1 MNKHT
6 AINDH
11 GLNWK
16 LAEPRVVRV
25 AERVLAMAGREGRR
39 VSCLIWLT
47 SDVGGAER
55 STIFPRLH
63 ARAERAASAALTS
76 RQANARGAVCR
87 VRAPF
92 AGSVGGRATG
102 ASGAL
107 ANTKA
112 VSSTSTKMGTAKL
125 SLLIGRVESN
135 LRDGEDQPVLRVR
148 WNFYRIFSIM
158 RVLSNA
164 SIRVH
169 R

>member
-1 MNKHT
+1 LNKHT

-76 RQANARGAVCR
+76 RQANARGAVCG

-92 AGSVGGRATG
+92 AGSFGGRTTG

-107 ANTKA
+107 SNTKA
-112 VSSTSTKMGTAKL
+112 VSSTSTKMGTAEL
-125 SLLIGRVESN
+125 IFLIGRVESN
-135 LRDGEDQPVLRVR
+135 FCDGEDQPMIRVR
-148 WNFYRIFSIM
+148 LRLYRSFS
-158 RVLSNA
+158 
-164 SIRVH
+164 
-169 R
+169 